1 MSENSRH
8 EHPLQHSGQS
18 QTQRLPRALD
28 PAFFRVD
35 ERSVEDLLRFSYNYA
50 ADLEYFSADNRVTGN
65 WQGFLENSQGKTL
78 AELEAMP
85 DTEPHFALF
94 LCFLHLFGYAQERL
108 NTLTQRHLEY
118 YYEKVLQIRRR
129 KPQPDQVHL
138 VFELAKNAT
147 EVLLPKGTRLNAGKD
162 DTGKP
167 LYYQLTEDSVLNRA
181 KIEHLRTVLFE
192 NGKLHVASQANTA
205 DGQGEP
211 PAAQPFSWP
220 AMGSSSHPT
229 APVGMA
235 VAAPILRLSGGE
247 RTIRLLFTLDRIVP
261 ALDSAADAMQ
271 VFATGE
277 KGWIGPLS
285 ASGGK
290 VRTNSGSTIWPVEV
304 QTLTNSMEAIVPYDP
319 EIHAGNFNTHEP
331 LLRILFEPEKA
342 APYLEALGNLQV
354 EALALEVEVDNF
366 KNVEL
371 LSSEGPLD
379 PKRSFAPFGDKQ
391 PHSGSQFFIDSE
403 EVFSK
408 PLQQIK
414 LNLHWQNAPKSTSTG
429 IGSVAGLGFGMEK
442 IPLAIVKN
450 DSDDDQY
457 AADIRVIS
465 GNLSGSYTP
474 VHLFQAD
481 SGSSDP
487 LKQTITIPPAPQIA
501 VLIKPYFQVK
511 TPLVAAPKTYLP
523 LAVKTGQLALTI
535 SANTKLVRLA
545 DSYQLITKVIE
556 TFFLEKSPF
565 DGIRLTL
572 QIKNQTAQ
580 NASFK
585 PQLSDFSLS
594 YKAAT
599 ATEPLRNGSDALTK
613 FRKRSVQFFHID
625 AFGQCETHGVLMR
638 NNASAVRLLPA
649 PEAQG
654 NLYLGF
660 QNLQPRQTLN
670 LFFQLLEGSANPEKA
685 VEKVSWSVLAGNAWL
700 PLEAEHL
707 LADRTN
713 GLLTSNLIR
722 LMIPSAASTD
732 NTLMEPG
739 FIWLRATVQ
748 NNPDAICRILDVQA
762 QGLTARF
769 ADAGNS
775 PNHLVQALAP
785 GTISKLTIQDAR
797 VKKVAQPY
805 ASFGGRPQEQDTN
818 FYTRVAERLR
828 HKQRA
833 VSIWDYERLVL
844 EQFPEV
850 FQVKCISHCA
860 PDSEVAPGH
869 VTLVVIPDYRHYTA
883 DNPLEPRVSL
893 YLLDAIRQWILPFK
907 MPGVIDVH
915 VQNPLYEQLFLDFK
929 VAFREENKLDFGILR
944 QQLNADINR
953 MLSPWAN
960 ANQNLVT
967 FNGRYFRSALIY
979 ALEQLEYIDYVSH
992 FNMFRLQANGK
1003 RSEPLEEA
1011 APTQARALLVPAP
1024 EHNIQNAKP
1033 V

>member
-1 MSENSRH
+1 MNENSRH

-35 ERSVEDLLRFSYNYA
+35 ERSVEDLLRFSYHYA

-94 LCFLHLFGYAQERL
+94 LCFLNLFSYAQERL

-147 EVLLPKGTRLNAGKD
+147 EVLLKKGTSLNAGKD
-162 DTGKP
+162 NTGKP

-211 PAAQPFSWP
+211 PATQPFSWP
-220 AMGSSSHPT
+220 AMGDYSHPA
-229 APVGMA
+229 APIGMA

-247 RTIRLLFTLDRIVP
+247 RTIRLLFTLNRAVP
-261 ALDSAADAMQ
+261 ALEEAANAMQ

-285 ASGGK
+285 ASSGK
-290 VRTNSGSTIWPVEV
+290 VRTTAGSTIWPVEV
-304 QTLTNSMEAIVPYDP
+304 QTLTDSMEAIVPYDP
-319 EIHAGNFNTHEP
+319 EVHAGNFNTHAP
-331 LLRILFEPEKA
+331 MLRILFEPELA
-342 APYLEALGNLQV
+342 APYLEALGALQV
-354 EALALEVEVDNF
+354 EALAVEVEVDNF

-371 LSSEGPLD
+371 LNSEGPLD
-379 PKRSFAPFGDKQ
+379 PKRAIAPFGNIQ
-391 PHSGSQFFIDSE
+391 PESGSRFFIDSE

-408 PLQQIK
+408 PLQQIN
-414 LNLHWQNAPKSTSTG
+414 LNLHWQNAPKGVSTDISRAT
-429 IGSVAGLGFGMEK
+429 GFGMEK
-442 IPLAIVKN
+442 IPRAFVN
-450 DSDDDQY
+450 DNSDGDQY
-457 AADIRVIS
+457 SAEIRVIS

-474 VHLFQAD
+474 ARLFQPD

-511 TPLVAAPKTYLP
+511 APLVAAPKTYLP
-523 LAVKTGQLALTI
+523 LAVNTGQLALTI
-535 SANTKLVRLA
+535 SANTKLVRLT
-545 DSYQLITKVIE
+545 DSYQLITKGIE
-556 TFFLEKSPF
+556 AFFLEKSPF

-572 QIKNQTAQ
+572 RIKNQTAQ
-580 NASFK
+580 NANFK
-585 PQLSDFSLS
+585 PKLADFSLS
-594 YKAAT
+594 YKATT
-599 ATEPLRNGSDALTK
+599 AAEPLGDAPDALTK
-613 FRKRSVQFFHID
+613 FRKRSVQFFHIGVL
-625 AFGQCETHGVLMR
+625 GQCETHGVLL
-638 NNASAVRLLPA
+638 NSKSPTVQLLPT

-654 NLYLGF
+654 NLFLGL

-670 LFFQLLEGSANPEKA
+670 LLFQVLEGSANPEKT
-685 VEKVSWSVLAGNAWL
+685 VEKVTWSVLAGNTWL

-713 GLLTSNLIR
+713 GLLTSNLVR
-722 LMIPSAASTD
+722 LLIPSAASTD

-739 FIWLRATVQ
+739 FIWLRASVQ

-769 ADAGNS
+769 TDTGNS
-775 PNHLVQALAP
+775 PKHLTQALAP

-797 VKKVAQPY
+797 VKKVGQPY
-805 ASFGGRPQEQDTN
+805 ASFGGRPQEQDAN

-860 PDSEVAPGH
+860 PDSALAPGH

-893 YLLDAIRQWILPFK
+893 YLLDAIRQWIMPFK

-915 VQNPLYEQLFLDFK
+915 VQNPLYEQLFLDFR
-929 VAFREENKLDFGILR
+929 VAFREEYKLDFGILR

-960 ANQNLVT
+960 TNEDLVA

-979 ALEQLEYIDYVSH
+979 ALEQLEYIDYISH
-992 FNMFRLQANGK
+992 FNMFRQQADGT

-1011 APTQARALLVPAP
+1011 GPTQARALLVPAP

>member
-1 MSENSRH
+1 MNENSRH

-129 KPQPDQVHL
+129 KPRPDQVHL

-147 EVLLPKGTRLNAGKD
+147 EVLLKKGTRLNAGKD

-192 NGKLHVASQANTA
+192 HGKLHVANQANSA

-211 PAAQPFSWP
+211 STAQPFAWP
-220 AMGSSSHPT
+220 AMGNSTHPA

-247 RTIRLLFTLDRIVP
+247 RTIRLLFTLNRAVP
-261 ALDSAADAMQ
+261 VLEKAADAMQ
-271 VFATGE
+271 VFVTGE
-277 KGWIGPLS
+277 KGWIGPLN
-285 ASGGK
+285 AGSGNL
-290 VRTNSGSTIWPVEV
+290 RTKAGSTIWPVEV
-304 QTLTNSMEAIVPYDP
+304 QTLTTSMEAIVPYDP
-319 EIHAGNFNTHEP
+319 EVHAGNFNTREP
-331 LLRILFEPEKA
+331 MLRILFEPEKA
-342 APYLEALGNLQV
+342 APYLEVLGALQV

-379 PKRSFAPFGDKQ
+379 PKWTIAPFGSIQ
-391 PHSGSQFFIDSE
+391 PDSGSRFFIDSE

-414 LNLHWQNAPKSTSTG
+414 LNLHWQNAPKGQSTG
-429 IGSVAGLGFGMEK
+429 ISRATGFGMEK
-442 IPLAIVKN
+442 IPRAFVKE

-457 AADIRVIS
+457 SADIRVIS

-474 VHLFQAD
+474 ARLFQPD
-481 SGSSDP
+481 SGVSDS

-501 VLIKPYFQVK
+501 VLVKPYFQAK
-511 TPLVAAPKTYLP
+511 TPLVAAPKAYLP
-523 LAVKTGQLALTI
+523 LAVKTGQLALNI

-545 DSYQLITKVIE
+545 DSYQLIAKGIE
-556 TFFLEKSPF
+556 AFFLEKSPF

-572 QIKNQTAQ
+572 RIKNKTAQ
-580 NASFK
+580 NANFK

-599 ATEPLRNGSDALTK
+599 ATEPLRNGPDALTK

-625 AFGQCETHGVLMR
+625 VFGQCETHGVLLH
-638 NNASAVRLLPA
+638 SKSPTVRLLPT
-649 PEAQG
+649 PEAPG
-654 NLYLGF
+654 NLYLGL

-670 LFFQLLEGSANPEKA
+670 LFFQVLEGSANPEKT
-685 VEKVSWSVLAGNAWL
+685 VEKVTWSVLAGNAWL

-713 GLLTSNLIR
+713 GLLTSNLVR
-722 LMIPSAASTD
+722 LLIPSDASTD
-732 NTLMEPG
+732 NTLLEPG
-739 FIWLRATVQ
+739 FVWLRATVQ

-769 ADAGNS
+769 VDAGNS
-775 PNHLVQALAP
+775 PTHLTQALAP

-797 VKKVAQPY
+797 VKKVGQPY
-805 ASFGGRPQEQDTN
+805 ASFGGRPQEQDAN

-893 YLLDAIRQWILPFK
+893 YLLDAIRQWIMPFK
-907 MPGVIDVH
+907 MPGVLDVH

-960 ANQNLVT
+960 TDQEQVS
-967 FNGRYFRSALIY
+967 FNGRYFKSALIY

-992 FNMFRLQANGK
+992 FNMFRQQADGK

-1011 APTQARALLVPAP
+1011 GPTRARALLVPAP
-1024 EHNIQNAKP
+1024 GHNIQNAKP